1 MAIQSGY
8 PIGINKAARSKKLM
22 KPLVS
27 VIIPAY
33 NHADFLP
40 TCIESISRQSDG
52 MVEIIVVDDGSTDN
66 TEEVV
71 NNFRNIK
78 YNKQSNSG
86 PSVARNRGLAIAE
99 GRFVAFLDADDI
111 WLGGFLATL
120 LPVLENC
127 NENIALVAC
136 GWRYIDIRGDRIGA
150 DVLVE
155 PQRFNW
161 RSMILGNPLTV
172 SSALCRLETIQKV
185 GGFDPAIKGVE
196 DWYLWLKLID
206 AGHQFASVAESLV
219 GYRIVKTG
227 ISHNVQ
233 GMFENTMRL
242 LDRVFTE
249 LDPPKD
255 VINLRAQSI
264 AYRYLDG
271 SAGYYQNHLDAKAES
286 FFQQGVAV
294 WPELLKDAH
303 TVYTLV
309 CARQPKGYKLSGEFL
324 ELRDAEQR
332 VKGLLVEFSNQYPTY
347 VKTGIGN
354 LYMVLARLAHV
365 QKKYGMARQF
375 ASQAIVADPRQ
386 QGLNFL
392 RTWTKSLLSK
402 ES

>member
-8 PIGINKAARSKKLM
+8 PVGINKVARSKKLM

-40 TCIESISRQSDG
+40 SCIESISRQSNG
-52 MVEIIVVDDGSTDN
+52 IVEIIVVDDGSTDN
-66 TEEVV
+66 TEEVAGS
-71 NNFRNIK
+71 FRNVK
-78 YNKQSNSG
+78 YSKQSNSG
-86 PSVARNRGLAIAE
+86 PSAARNRGLAIAT
-99 GRFVAFLDADDI
+99 GRYVAFLDADDI
-111 WLGGFLATL
+111 WLDGFLASL
-120 LPVLENC
+120 LPILENC
-127 NENIALVAC
+127 HENIALVAC
-136 GWRYIDIRGDRIGA
+136 GWRYIDIRGDQIGA
-150 DVLVE
+150 DILVE

-161 RSMILGNPLTV
+161 KSMILGNPLTV
-172 SSALCRLETIQKV
+172 SSALCRLDTIQKV
-185 GGFDPAIKGVE
+185 GGFDPTIKGVE
-196 DWYLWLKLID
+196 DWYLWLKLLD
-206 AGHQFASVAESLV
+206 AGYQYSSVAKALV

-227 ISHNVQ
+227 VSHNVQ

-242 LDRVFTE
+242 LDRVYTE
-249 LDPPKD
+249 LAPPTD

-271 SAGYYQNHLDAKAES
+271 CAGDYQNHMDAKAES
-286 FFQQGVAV
+286 LFQQGVAV
-294 WPELLKDAH
+294 WPELLKDPH

-324 ELRDAEQR
+324 DLSDAEPR
-332 VKGLLVEFSNQYPTY
+332 VKGLLAEFSNQYPDY

-375 ASQAIVADPRQ
+375 ASQAIFADPRQ

-392 RTWTKSLLSK
+392 RTWTKSLLSQK
-402 ES
+402 S